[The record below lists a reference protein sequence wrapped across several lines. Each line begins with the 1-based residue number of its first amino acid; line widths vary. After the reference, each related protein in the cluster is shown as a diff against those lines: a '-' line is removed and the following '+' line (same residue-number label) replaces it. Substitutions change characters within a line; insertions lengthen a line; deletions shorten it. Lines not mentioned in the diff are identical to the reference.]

1 MSFGILSG
9 ARRRDASRVSRVVS
23 LAGVA
28 IAALVGLS
36 VPGFAQDAANQDAA
50 KMRAGRTVWAD
61 GGCGGCHGA
70 TGTGGVNP
78 DQPAGPALRG
88 TMLDRAALIEATSC
102 GKSGTQMGAWLRG
115 AYTETACYGAPL
127 GPPPAETIIIGAF
140 SAEEI
145 SAVVYYIEVQFNR
158 R

>member
-1 MSFGILSG
+1 MSN
-9 ARRRDASRVSRVVS
+9 RVVR

-50 KMRAGRTVWAD
+50 KMRAGRTVWQD

-88 TMLDRAALIEATSC
+88 TKLDRAALIEATSC

>member
-1 MSFGILSG
+1 
-9 ARRRDASRVSRVVS
+9 
-23 LAGVA
+23 
-28 IAALVGLS
+28 
-36 VPGFAQDAANQDAA
+36 
-50 KMRAGRTVWAD
+50 VWQD

-88 TMLDRAALIEATSC
+88 TKLDRAALIEATSC
-102 GKSGTQMGAWLRG
+102 GKPGTQMGAWLRG

-127 GPPPAETIIIGAF
+127 GPPPAETIVIGLF

>member
-1 MSFGILSG
+1 MSLEILCG
-9 ARRRDASRVSRVVS
+9 TGRRDASQHSRVVR
-23 LAGVA
+23 LAGVV
-28 IAALVGLS
+28 IAALMGLS
-36 VPGFAQDAANQDAA
+36 VPGFAQDAA
-50 KMRAGRTVWAD
+50 KLRAGRAVWQD

-88 TMLDRAALIEATSC
+88 TKLDRAALIEATSC

-115 AYTETACYGAPL
+115 AYTQTACYGAPL
-127 GPPPAETIIIGAF
+127 GPPPAETIIIGMF
-140 SAEEI
+140 GAEEI
-145 SAVVYYIEVQFNR
+145 SAVVDYIEVQFNR

>member
-9 ARRRDASRVSRVVS
+9 AGRRDPSQRNRVVR
-23 LAGVA
+23 LAGLV
-28 IAALVGLS
+28 IAALLGLS
-36 VPGFAQDAANQDAA
+36 FSAFAQDAAQ
-50 KMRAGRTVWAD
+50 MRAGRTVWQD

-88 TMLDRAALIEATSC
+88 TKLDRAALIEATSC

>member
-1 MSFGILSG
+1 MSFGMASG
-9 ARRRDASRVSRVVS
+9 TSRREPPQPGRAVRLASVIVS
-23 LAGVA
+23 
-28 IAALVGLS
+28 ALLGLS
-36 VPGFAQDAANQDAA
+36 CPAFAQDAAKVDAA
-50 KMRAGRTVWAD
+50 KLRAGRIVWQD

-88 TMLDRAALIEATSC
+88 TKLDRAALIEATGC
-102 GKSGTQMGAWLRG
+102 GKPGTEMGAWLRG

-127 GPPPAETIIIGAF
+127 GPPPPETIIIGAF

-145 SAVVYYIEVQFNR
+145 SAVVDFIEIQLNR

>member
-1 MSFGILSG
+1 MSFGMVSG
-9 ARRRDASRVSRVVS
+9 AGRREPPQNSRAVRFASVV
-23 LAGVA
+23 
-28 IAALVGLS
+28 IAALLGLS
-36 VPGFAQDAANQDAA
+36 FPALTQDAA
-50 KMRAGRTVWAD
+50 KLKAGRTVWQD

-88 TMLDRAALIEATSC
+88 TKLDRAALIEATSC

-127 GPPPAETIIIGAF
+127 GPPPAETIIIGMF

-145 SAVVYYIEVQFNR
+145 SAVVDYIEMQFNR

>member
-1 MSFGILSG
+1 MSFGMVSG
-9 ARRRDASRVSRVVS
+9 ASRREPPQPGHAVRLASVV
-23 LAGVA
+23 
-28 IAALVGLS
+28 IAALLGL
-36 VPGFAQDAANQDAA
+36 PFPAFAQDAA
-50 KMRAGRTVWAD
+50 KVKAGRTVWQD

-88 TMLDRAALIEATSC
+88 TKLDRAALIEATNC
-102 GKSGTQMGAWLRG
+102 GKSGTQMAAWLRG
-115 AYTETACYGAPL
+115 AYTQTACYGAPL

-145 SAVVYYIEVQFNR
+145 SAVVDFIEVQFNR

>member
-1 MSFGILSG
+1 MSFGMVSG
-9 ARRRDASRVSRVVS
+9 ANRREPPHPGLAVRLAAVV
-23 LAGVA
+23 
-28 IAALVGLS
+28 IAAQLGLTFP
-36 VPGFAQDAANQDAA
+36 VFAQDSA
-50 KMRAGRTVWAD
+50 KLRAGRTVWLN

-88 TMLDRAALIEATSC
+88 TKLDRAALIEATSC

-115 AYTETACYGAPL
+115 AYTETACYDAPL
-127 GPPPAETIIIGAF
+127 GPPPPETIIIGAF

-145 SAVVYYIEVQFNR
+145 SAVVDFIEMQFNR